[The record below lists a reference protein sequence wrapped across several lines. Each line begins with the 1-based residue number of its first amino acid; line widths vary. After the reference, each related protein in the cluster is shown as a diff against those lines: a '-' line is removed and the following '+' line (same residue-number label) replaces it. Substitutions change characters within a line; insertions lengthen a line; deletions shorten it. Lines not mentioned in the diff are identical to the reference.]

1 MARGVA
7 PQTEL
12 ENIEPTK
19 SRLIMESLLDLND
32 LGKPKTCEE
41 LKDRI
46 SRYFAYCEKSSLRPG
61 VESLAYAVGV
71 SRITIYQWSLGN
83 GCDKDWQAVIL
94 NAKALIAAYLEQ
106 AALSGQ
112 INPATAIFL
121 MKGWLGYSDTVS
133 LEQKA
138 EEEYEKNKDKR
149 VIKTADLLPKLRAMM
164 DEDNIPNVK
173 ESGFSE

>member
-12 ENIEPTK
+12 DNIEPTK
-19 SRLIMESLLDLND
+19 THLIMESLLDLNN
-32 LGKPKTCEE
+32 LGKPRTCDE

-46 SRYFAYCEKSSLRPG
+46 SQYFAYCERSSLRPG

-83 GCDKDWQAVIL
+83 GCDREWQEIIL
-94 NAKALIAAYLEQ
+94 NAKGLIAAYLEQ

-138 EEEYEKNKDKR
+138 EEEHEKNKDKR

-164 DEDNIPNVK
+164 EEEKK
-173 ESGFSE
+173 E

>member
-12 ENIEPTK
+12 DTADPSKTQ
-19 SRLIMESLLDLND
+19 LIMESLIDLNE
-32 LGKPKTCEE
+32 LGKPETNAQ

-46 SRYFAYCEKSSLRPG
+46 SRYFAYCERSSLRPG
-61 VESLAYAVGV
+61 IESLAYACGV

-83 GCDKDWQAVIL
+83 GCDSERQEIIL
-94 NAKALIAAYLEQ
+94 SAKGMIAAYLEQ
-106 AALSGQ
+106 AALSGL

-138 EEEYEKNKDKR
+138 EEENERNKGKHT
-149 VIKTADLLPKLRAMM
+149 IKSADLLPQLKAMM
-164 DEDNIPNVK
+164 GDVEKASKLGKTDD
-173 ESGFSE
+173 

>member
-12 ENIEPTK
+12 DNIEPTK
-19 SRLIMESLLDLND
+19 THLIMESLLDLNN
-32 LGKPKTCEE
+32 LGKPRTCDE

-46 SRYFAYCEKSSLRPG
+46 SQYFAYCERSSLRPG

-71 SRITIYQWSLGN
+71 SRITIYQWGLGN
-83 GCDKDWQAVIL
+83 NCSPEWQEIIL
-94 NAKALIAAYLEQ
+94 SAKGLIAAYLEQ

-138 EEEYEKNKDKR
+138 EEEHERNKGKS
-149 VIKTADLLPKLRAMM
+149 VIKSADLLPKLRAMM
-164 DEDNIPNVK
+164 EEEKK
-173 ESGFSE
+173 E